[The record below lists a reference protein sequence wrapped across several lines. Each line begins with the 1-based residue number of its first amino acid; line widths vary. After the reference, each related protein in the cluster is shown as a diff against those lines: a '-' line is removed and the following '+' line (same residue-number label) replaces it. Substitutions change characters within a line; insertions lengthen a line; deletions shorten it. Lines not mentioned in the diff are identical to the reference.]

1 MTIVHSF
8 SSVKFLVL
16 IFSLYMANR
25 ETDKSLL
32 LSAILKSKY
41 EMVVMRLFSSD

>member
-1 MTIVHSF
+1 MTDLYLDIEVFIVHF
-8 SSVKFLVL
+8 
-16 IFSLYMANR
+16 FSLYMATR

-41 EMVVMRLFSSD
+41 EVAVMGLFSSD